1 MENASDYLMLRLLLI
16 CMRWNKKVCYKV
28 SDNNEGKY
36 EKSFEIGIANYSWYN
51 GSFFGEHYAK

>member
-28 SDNNEGKY
+28 SDNSKEV
-36 EKSFEIGIANYSWYN
+36 GIQEQLMW
-51 GSFFGEHYAK
+51 

>member
-28 SDNNEGKY
+28 SDNTICYFDCQYVSQIYEANELY
-36 EKSFEIGIANYSWYN
+36 YSL
-51 GSFFGEHYAK
+51 SFFLPLY

>member
-28 SDNNEGKY
+28 SDNTQMMKMN
-36 EKSFEIGIANYSWYN
+36 IINCI
-51 GSFFGEHYAK
+51 

>member
-28 SDNNEGKY
+28 SDNKNG
-36 EKSFEIGIANYSWYN
+36 GIKK
-51 GSFFGEHYAK
+51 EL